1 MLIFKYL
8 LQWHAPDFW
17 KCEGSVTT
25 PVSGNADSFL
35 WYDKT
40 KCCWLERRYTGDCGI
55 TPNLR
60 YPKNPQCVLVYI
72 RVHVCVCG
80 LGISLYTCGDF
91 FFSRGDIL
99 SLWGH
104 FSGPRSEGVYF
115 EFLRFGLWWLGLV
128 NYLYV
133 KSSQRMKNQTLCV
146 CWRWLQ
152 FCDIISVTSLPTGSA
167 VQGSLV
173 KQEPTCFVRLILF
186 ICVAIWESPC
196 LYICT
201 SR

>member
-1 MLIFKYL
+1 MRDFNNADNETVKKKTKQKNQHTSGFGVNRNSCLMLIFKYL

-72 RVHVCVCG
+72 RVHVCVWSWY
-80 LGISLYTCGDF
+80 IALYVLLPC
-91 FFSRGDIL
+91 GDIL

-133 KSSQRMKNQTLCV
+133 KSSQRMKNQIVCV
-146 CWRWLQ
+146 LASILWHH
-152 FCDIISVTSLPTGSA
+152 FGDIAPNWISCTG
-167 VQGSLV
+167 
-173 KQEPTCFVRLILF
+173 LF
-186 ICVAIWESPC
+186 G
-196 LYICT
+196 
-201 SR
+201 